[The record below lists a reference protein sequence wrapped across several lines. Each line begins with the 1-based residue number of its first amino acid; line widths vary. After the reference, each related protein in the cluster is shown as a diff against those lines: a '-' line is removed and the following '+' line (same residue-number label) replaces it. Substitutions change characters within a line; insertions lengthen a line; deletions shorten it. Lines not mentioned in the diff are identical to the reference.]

1 MGQGE
6 TALNS
11 VLQTPASASIGDWGL
26 TLLVGLILINLVI
39 MLFRAAF
46 PRRRFRRARS
56 DPAGVS
62 GFFDF
67 YCRSAQEPESDSSG
81 RRTGGAERA
90 RLADR
95 CADASRRTSRSER
108 SVGGDG

>member
-1 MGQGE
+1 MESCEQPLASMPFCEAVSCVWAKGE

-46 PRRRFRRARS
+46 PRRRFDEHAPTPRA
-56 DPAGVS
+56 
-62 GFFDF
+62 
-67 YCRSAQEPESDSSG
+67 
-81 RRTGGAERA
+81 
-90 RLADR
+90 
-95 CADASRRTSRSER
+95 
-108 SVGGDG
+108 